1 MARPIRPIRSARE
14 RKKGVQPTAGAPL
27 QDAPAP
33 NAWTLY
39 ILECRDGTFYT
50 GIAKDPGRRLLQH
63 NAGRA
68 SRYTRSRRPV
78 KIIYQEPCENR
89 SAASIREAAVK
100 SLSRAEKEKL
110 VGKKDAGRSRPVIH
124 KIRMKPKTLRKG

>member
-1 MARPIRPIRSARE
+1 MARPIRPIRSTRE
-14 RKKGVQPTAGAPL
+14 KKTAVQPTAGAARK
-27 QDAPAP
+27 DAPAP
-33 NAWTLY
+33 NPWTLY
-39 ILECRDGTFYT
+39 ILECGDGTFYT

-78 KIIYQEPCENR
+78 KIIFQEPCGNR
-89 SAASIREAAVK
+89 SEASIREAAVK

-110 VGKKDAGRSRPVIH
+110 IGKKNPGRSRPVIY
-124 KIRMKPKTLRKG
+124 KIRTKRSTLKKG